1 MLLRISVFLNAPLA
15 FPIPCIIQLKM
26 VCGFYFYLISNLKL
40 YKCLTFK
47 IVFLMFFVCEN
58 ECDFN
63 YTDLKCVAIAF
74 VVQDMINLCCKLYI
88 CLKIK
93 HILS

>member
-1 MLLRISVFLNAPLA
+1 
-15 FPIPCIIQLKM
+15 
-26 VCGFYFYLISNLKL
+26 
-40 YKCLTFK
+40 
-47 IVFLMFFVCEN
+47 MFFVCEN